1 MHRCTETRY
10 KAAEEVREMH
20 TIYLRIDQDID
31 ETSMRSLKEK
41 LSGVHY
47 ITDVEINA
55 RTPRDMLVEFE
66 EDHITPMGIIRR
78 IGRLG
83 VRADIMSA

>member
-1 MHRCTETRY
+1 
-10 KAAEEVREMH
+10 MH

-31 ETSMRSLKEK
+31 EARMHWLKEE
-41 LSGVHY
+41 LSGVGH
-47 ITDVEINA
+47 ITDVEIHA

-66 EDHITPMGIIRR
+66 EAHISPMAILHKLG
-78 IGRLG
+78 GFG